1 MNVLRITKKAY
12 FVAILAL
19 PSIILGQ
26 DHYVPSRY
34 EDLLTKNIESL
45 QFRRK
50 SFESKLTA
58 LKKRSDQPS
67 KGKKVLQQG
76 NQAVLESLTAAQAH
90 INERL
95 RALDAEKKK
104 LKTLGIKNA
113 TEEDILMRKASLQFA
128 IDDIDQKIKEAQRT
142 EQFFEKQKIGKTR
155 QEKDKLEKIKQS
167 SARKREQLALKMQR
181 EQYDL
186 NNLK

>member
-1 MNVLRITKKAY
+1 MNVLRTTKKVY

-19 PSIILGQ
+19 PLATLSQAL
-26 DHYVPSRY
+26 YVPSRY

-45 QFRRK
+45 QSRRK

-58 LKKRSDQPS
+58 VKKRSDQPS
-67 KGKKVLQQG
+67 KGKKILQQG
-76 NQAVLESLTAAQAH
+76 NQAVLESLSAAQVH
-90 INERL
+90 IDERL
-95 RALDAEKKK
+95 RALNEEKKK

-113 TEEDILMRKASLQFA
+113 TEEDLLMRKASLRFA
-128 IDDIDQKIKEAQRT
+128 IDDIDQKIKEAQRV

-155 QEKDKLEKIKQS
+155 QEKDALEKIKQS